1 MPTPTILDESTATT
15 GLTDFAA
22 RARSRLR
29 AIALPERTIPLAIVL
44 AVVAVFAIGLRN
56 EFVRWDDHVNLI
68 ENPHFRGLGL
78 RQLAW
83 MMTTTLMGHYIPL
96 TWLTFGLDYVLW
108 GMQPAGYHLTNLV
121 LHAANAALFY
131 WVAKRLMRAA
141 APAASE
147 IALRAGAAVAA
158 LFFALHP
165 LRAES
170 VAWAT
175 ERRDVLSGLLFLT
188 CLLTYLRAVGAEGA
202 RRRRLL
208 ALSVA
213 AFALAMLAKS
223 IVMTLP
229 LLLVVVD
236 WFPLRRLQPL
246 RWSRDNA
253 HVLLEKVP
261 FLVVGLAGGAVSYW
275 AVAHNDYF
283 TATTKYPLLSR
294 IAMALYSV
302 VFYISKTVLPIDL
315 SPLYELP
322 LRIDPLDPQFLGAAI
337 AVALVS
343 VTLVALA
350 GRCPAAL
357 AAYAWYV
364 IVLAPVGGLVH
375 AGFQL
380 AHDRYSYLSCLPF
393 AVLVGGGVAW
403 VVGAGASGRLR
414 APLFAATCA
423 AVTALLVSLA
433 MLTWMQ
439 VQVWRTTESLW
450 THATDATPECS
461 ICHDNYG
468 ALIVNRLPAR
478 LGDTLI
484 AIEHFKQALLL
495 RPDRDKPYGGL
506 GLALIQLGRPPEAE
520 SALRRAIV
528 ATPKDVAAFN
538 NLGFALNQQARF
550 AEAVP
555 YLRRAVALDD
565 HNVVARTNLGQAL
578 VGLARFDEGIGELRR
593 AAAEQPYAPEP
604 RIGLVLGYR
613 AAGNT
618 TEMRKQLMILRQL
631 HSAAAQDLTAKHR
644 L

>member
-1 MPTPTILDESTATT
+1 
-15 GLTDFAA
+15 
-22 RARSRLR
+22 
-29 AIALPERTIPLAIVL
+29 
-44 AVVAVFAIGLRN
+44 
-56 EFVRWDDHVNLI
+56 
-68 ENPHFRGLGL
+68 
-78 RQLAW
+78 
-83 MMTTTLMGHYIPL
+83 
-96 TWLTFGLDYVLW
+96 
-108 GMQPAGYHLTNLV
+108 
-121 LHAANAALFY
+121 
-131 WVAKRLMRAA
+131 
-141 APAASE
+141 
-147 IALRAGAAVAA
+147 
-158 LFFALHP
+158 
-165 LRAES
+165 
-170 VAWAT
+170 
-175 ERRDVLSGLLFLT
+175 
-188 CLLTYLRAVGAEGA
+188 
-202 RRRRLL
+202 
-208 ALSVA
+208 
-213 AFALAMLAKS
+213 
-223 IVMTLP
+223 
-229 LLLVVVD
+229 
-236 WFPLRRLQPL
+236 
-246 RWSRDNA
+246 
-253 HVLLEKVP
+253 
-261 FLVVGLAGGAVSYW
+261 
-275 AVAHNDYF
+275 
-283 TATTKYPLLSR
+283 
-294 IAMALYSV
+294 
-302 VFYISKTVLPIDL
+302 
-315 SPLYELP
+315 
-322 LRIDPLDPQFLGAAI
+322 
-337 AVALVS
+337 
-343 VTLVALA
+343 
-350 GRCPAAL
+350 
-357 AAYAWYV
+357 
-364 IVLAPVGGLVH
+364 
-375 AGFQL
+375 
-380 AHDRYSYLSCLPF
+380 
-393 AVLVGGGVAW
+393 VAW